1 MTESGRSEAAAV
13 AFKAF
18 ESGAWSARAAVY
30 DRVTGAIT
38 RRFEPALLDAA
49 GVGLRT
55 RLLDVASGTGHAAAA
70 AAARGAVV
78 TGVDLAEGM
87 VAGARERHPEI
98 EFRRAD
104 AESLPFGAD
113 SFDAVVAGFLF
124 NHLPRPER
132 AAAEIARV
140 LSPGGRLAATVW
152 AGPTRARLMSML
164 AESVRAANVP
174 TAAVP
179 PGPDPFRFAEDDQFR
194 SLLLEVGLVDVDVEQ
209 LAHVHQAGDA
219 DELWEGLLGGSVRG
233 STLVQ
238 SQDRG
243 SRRRIRAEFDRILAE
258 YRHGE
263 GYAIPAAA
271 ALARGSRPS

>member
-98 EFRRAD
+98 AFRRAD